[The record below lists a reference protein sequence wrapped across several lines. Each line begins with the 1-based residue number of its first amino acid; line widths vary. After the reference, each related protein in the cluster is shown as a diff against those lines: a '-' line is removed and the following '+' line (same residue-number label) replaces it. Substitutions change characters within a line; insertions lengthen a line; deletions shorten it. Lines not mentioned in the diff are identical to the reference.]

1 MERDVLV
8 ESGLYISFV
17 LRGGGMKHK
26 PCIFLTSAPH
36 PRAFPPALH
45 PEVAFWGRSNVGKS
59 SVLNAVTGSKSLARV
74 SKTPGCTQNLNFYH
88 CPSGIRLVDLP
99 GYGYAKV
106 PHNMQKRWSYL
117 VPEYL
122 STRAPLWKIF
132 LLIDSR
138 HVLQPA
144 DLEALAFLTKL
155 GRRYEVIFT
164 KIDAISSSLLQQR
177 TSDFSSQFQ
186 KVPWIAASAKEKRGL
201 ESVREFLGFSI
212 NPRADSIPKPET
224 L

>member
-1 MERDVLV
+1 MKQ
-8 ESGLYISFV
+8 ESCS
-17 LRGGGMKHK
+17 
-26 PCIFLTSAPH
+26 FLTSAPN
-36 PRAFPPALH
+36 PKAFPPALH

-59 SVLNAVTGSKSLARV
+59 SVLNAVMGAKSLARV
-74 SKTPGCTQNLNFYH
+74 SKTPGCTQSLNFYH

-122 STRAPLWKIF
+122 TTRAPLWKIF

-138 HVLQPA
+138 HQLQPA
-144 DLEALAFLTKL
+144 DIEALRFLGTLK
-155 GRRYEVIFT
+155 RRYEIIFT
-164 KIDAISSSLLQQR
+164 KIDAISASLLAQR
-177 TSDFSSQFQ
+177 TLDFSQQFP
-186 KVPWIAASAKEKRGL
+186 KIPWVCVSAREKRGL
-201 ESVREFLGFSI
+201 DDIMHFLGLTP
-212 NPRADSIPKPET
+212 NPRTQKA

>member
-1 MERDVLV
+1 MKK
-8 ESGLYISFV
+8 ES
-17 LRGGGMKHK
+17 
-26 PCIFLTSAPH
+26 CTFLTTAPH
-36 PRAFPPALH
+36 PRAFPPALY

-59 SVLNAVTGSKSLARV
+59 SVLNTIMGSKSLARV

-106 PHNMQKRWSYL
+106 PHTMQKRWSYL

-138 HVLQPA
+138 HVLQPG
-144 DLEALAFLTKL
+144 DLEALSFLKKL

-164 KIDAISSSLLQQR
+164 KIDAISPSLLQQR
-177 TSDFSSQFQ
+177 TSEFAMQFE

-201 ESVREFLGFSI
+201 ETIREFLGISA
-212 NPRADSIPKPET
+212 NPRLNTLHTPEI
-224 L
+224 LS

>member
-1 MERDVLV
+1 
-8 ESGLYISFV
+8 
-17 LRGGGMKHK
+17 MKQK
-26 PCIFLTSAPH
+26 SCIFLASAPH

-59 SVLNAVTGSKSLARV
+59 SILNAVMGSKSLARV

-122 STRAPLWKIF
+122 TTRAPLWKIF
-132 LLIDSR
+132 ILIDSR

-144 DLEALAFLTKL
+144 DLEALSFLQKL

-164 KIDAISSSLLQQR
+164 KIDAISPSLLNQR
-177 TSDFSSQFQ
+177 TSEFSAQFQ

-201 ESVREFLGFSI
+201 ESVRSFLGLSV
-212 NPRADSIPKPET
+212 NPRSDILLTPDHP
-224 L
+224 

>member
-1 MERDVLV
+1 MT
-8 ESGLYISFV
+8 IKKCF
-17 LRGGGMKHK
+17 
-26 PCIFLTSAPH
+26 FLTTAPQ
-36 PRAFPPALH
+36 PRFFPPALH

-59 SVLNAVTGSKSLARV
+59 SLLNVIMDCKSLARV

-122 STRAPLWKIF
+122 TTRAPLWKIY

-138 HVLQPA
+138 HPLQPA
-144 DLEALAFLTKL
+144 DLEALRFLSTLK
-155 GRRYEVIFT
+155 RRYEVIFT
-164 KIDAISSSLLQQR
+164 KIDAISASLLAQR
-177 TSDFSSQFQ
+177 TQEFSQEFP
-186 KVPWIAASAKEKRGL
+186 KVPWVCASAREKRGL
-201 ESVREFLGFSI
+201 EHVMQFIG
-212 NPRADSIPKPET
+212 IPSTAPKTPIPT
-224 L
+224 AQQTPISTAQQTHASP